1 MVDQVVELGKHPKKA
16 CDHERVHDSEQ
27 PTKNGSAK
35 AACRRCDWSKRGRRD
50 EGEKIH
56 AVRCCFKTN
65 RRPEKKKTPRH
76 AQPFS
81 RSGGIAKVVYDTD
94 KVDTDEQCHYV

>member
-1 MVDQVVELGKHPKKA
+1 MQYVVA
-16 CDHERVHDSEQ
+16 SRQ
-27 PTKNGSAK
+27 I
-35 AACRRCDWSKRGRRD
+35 AAL
-50 EGEKIH
+50 
-56 AVRCCFKTN
+56 
-65 RRPEKKKTPRH
+65 KKKTPRH